1 MDISQ
6 LRNPYDFRNPVRES
20 SVFAGRKQEQEAI
33 RYELGQAAVNR
44 PSVCV
49 VLHGPRAAGKTSL
62 LNATDR
68 MSRDRG
74 FTTVRV
80 ELVEGDGEPIVF
92 YRKVYEELLAS
103 VTETLRARDGTAPF
117 SLPAVRRVMAGVDRP
132 GPVDVLAF
140 PEAVALTAVR
150 DDGRVPETALRAD
163 LSLLVG
169 LLGHPITLMVDE
181 AQLMAAD
188 ARVLSVLRFLT
199 SRVDGLVLVLA
210 GTFGLMDQIRSV
222 HSQIMR
228 QFKEIEVTRFVE
240 HEDVQECVLRPI
252 TSLGLHRH
260 VVAGGVVWDLMQLTD
275 GNPYEIQLYC
285 HEMFAR
291 MQAGDTEVMELT
303 PQVLEAIR
311 SRLESGRNL
320 MDRPLIKAVR
330 AMPDPTLTA
339 FSILT
344 SALGTATAD
353 QAWFAHVIAG
363 EPKVSRE
370 TYNACHRE
378 FVDEGLLTANETI
391 TLASETELLD
401 EIYVRVYT
409 IHQLGNASFTGR
421 SDLRTLYLNRLLL
434 LMHDFALRYP
444 MQIMPTCCPMMEASH
459 LERGF
464 LALRNLPVEG
474 PDSTPIVRF
483 VHAAVLAAGEPAA
496 LDLSSVTCRFGDQS
510 VERWLFSSAQEDVD
524 LRALPEFAQAAE
536 QIAHNGGE
544 LTVRRNRVRLGTWPA
559 DEWFGRATGELRTDL
574 ARAHR
579 DAAYEAYGAGDRAKS
594 IRHFRAAYELNPNW
608 HDSNNLTH
616 VLLATG
622 AFDDA
627 LAWAPIALGLA
638 ALPAD
643 RAISAYNMAVG
654 HLISQDPAAA
664 TQALALAST
673 ELEQL
678 EVAEY
683 PMAFLM
689 VPGTG
694 ESPTL
699 QEEPEADLYTAVRR
713 VWEVLGPEARKDR
726 EAPPASTKRAPV
738 VLAVA
743 TEWSSSH
750 GGLSTLNRELC
761 CALVRAGATVYC
773 IVLASTLEEVA
784 TAATAGVTLLPAPP
798 ATGEPDDMRLSA
810 RPALP
815 DGTIPDLI
823 VGHSRV
829 TGFAARRL
837 VDDVYPQAR
846 RLHFIHMAPDEIEW
860 HKAGRDK
867 DAAQRAAQ
875 RTEVERNLGAGA
887 HRVIAVGPRL
897 HEQFLTEFTKS
908 HQLPLRLDPG
918 FDIRADLPG
927 PRTPPGGQPLRVL
940 VLGRTEDAELKG
952 VRLAAAACGRVDT
965 WLKEDRESRLR
976 LFVRGARAGTGEAER
991 EAIRAFSG
999 IPDLDTVV
1007 REYTTNEEAIEQDL
1021 DMASLLLMPSR
1032 SEGFGLVGV
1041 EAITRGVPVLISSAS
1056 GLGQLL
1062 HEVLGQ
1068 RASRFVIT
1076 VTGDA
1081 DKDTDTWAR
1090 AVDRILRDRER
1101 AFQHAAELR
1110 DDLSQKVTWATAAD
1124 TVLSQ
1129 AIPR

>member
-6 LRNPYDFRNPVRES
+6 LRNPYDFRNPVRDS
-20 SVFAGRKQEQEAI
+20 SVFAGRRQEQEAI
-33 RYELGQAAVNR
+33 RYELEQAAVSR

-68 MSRDRG
+68 MARDRG

-80 ELVEGDGEPIVF
+80 ELVEGGGEPVVF
-92 YRKVYEELLAS
+92 YRKVYEELLTS
-103 VTETLRARDGTAPF
+103 VAETLRLRGDKTPF
-117 SLPAVRRVMAGVDRP
+117 ALPAVRRVMAGVDRP
-132 GPVDVLAF
+132 GPDDVLAF

-150 DDGRVPETALRAD
+150 EDGRVPETALRAD
-163 LSLLVG
+163 LSLLLG
-169 LLGHPITLMVDE
+169 LLGHPIALMVDE

-210 GTFGLMDQIRSV
+210 GTLGLMDQIRSV

-252 TSLGLHRH
+252 TALGLHRH
-260 VVAGGVVWDLMQLTD
+260 VVASGVVWDLMQLTD

-291 MQAGDTEVMELT
+291 MQASGAQVMKLT
-303 PQVLEAIR
+303 PEVLEAIR

-320 MDRPLIKAVR
+320 MDRPLIRAVR
-330 AMPDPTLTA
+330 NMPDPTLTA

-353 QAWFAHVIAG
+353 LAWFAYVIAD
-363 EPKVSRE
+363 EPKISRE
-370 TYNACHRE
+370 VYDACHQA
-378 FVDEGLLTANETI
+378 FISEGLLTFDEII

-409 IHQLGNASFTGR
+409 IHRLDGTFFTGR
-421 SDLRTLYLNRLLL
+421 STLRTLYLNRLLA
-434 LMHDFALRYP
+434 LMDDFGLRYP
-444 MQIMPTCCPMMEASH
+444 VQIMPTCCPMMEAVH
-459 LERGF
+459 LEKGF
-464 LALRNLPVEG
+464 LALQDLPAEG
-474 PDSTPIVRF
+474 PDATPTVSF
-483 VHAAVLAAGEPAA
+483 VHTAVLSAGEPTA
-496 LDLSSVTCRFGDQS
+496 LDLISVTCRFGDLS
-510 VERWLFSSAQEDVD
+510 VERWLYSSAEDDVD
-524 LRALPEFAQAAE
+524 LRKLSEFTDVADR
-536 QIAHNGGE
+536 IARHGGQ
-544 LTVRRNRVRLGTWPA
+544 LTAKRKRVRLRTWPA

-574 ARAHR
+574 ALAHR
-579 DAAYEAYGAGDRAKS
+579 DAAYNAYGVGDRTKS
-594 IRHFRAAYELNPNW
+594 ARHFRAAYELNPNW
-608 HDSNNLTH
+608 QDSNNLSH

-622 AFDDA
+622 AFGDA
-627 LAWAPIALGLA
+627 VPWSHVALDLAGAPIDRALSAYNIALGQLM
-638 ALPAD
+638 
-643 RAISAYNMAVG
+643 SG
-654 HLISQDPAAA
+654 DPAAA
-664 TQALALAST
+664 AHALARAAT
-673 ELEQL
+673 EMEQL

-683 PMAFLM
+683 RMPFLM

-694 ESPTL
+694 EPSAL
-699 QEEPEADLYTAVRR
+699 QEETEADLYAAVRR
-713 VWEVLGPEARKDR
+713 ARKILGSKTGID
-726 EAPPASTKRAPV
+726 EQAPPAPIEQAPIV
-738 VLAVA
+738 IAVA

-761 CALVRAGATVYC
+761 CALARAGATVYC
-773 IVLASTLEEVA
+773 VVLASTLEEVA
-784 TAATAGVTLLPAPP
+784 AAATAGVTLLPALP
-798 ATGEPDDMRLSA
+798 AAGEHDDMRLSA

-815 DGTIPDLI
+815 DGTAPDLI
-823 VGHSRV
+823 IGHSRV

-837 VDDVYPQAR
+837 ADDVYPQAR

-860 HKAGRDK
+860 HKADREK

-875 RTEVERNLGAGA
+875 RTEIERNLGEGA

-897 HEQFLTEFTKS
+897 HDQFLTEFTKS
-908 HQLPLRLDPG
+908 LRPPLRLDPG
-918 FDIRADLPG
+918 FDVRAGLPD
-927 PRTPPGGQPLRVL
+927 PRTPPGGRPLRVL

-952 VRLAAAACGRVDT
+952 VRLAAAVCGRVDG
-965 WLKEDRESRLR
+965 WLREDREPRLR
-976 LFVRGARAGTGEAER
+976 LFVRGARSGTGEAER

-999 IPDLDTVV
+999 MPDLDTVV
-1007 REYTTNEEAIEQDL
+1007 REYTADEEAIEQDL
-1021 DMASLLLMPSR
+1021 DMASLVLMPSR

-1041 EAITRGVPVLISSAS
+1041 EAITRGVPVLISSVS
-1056 GLGQLL
+1056 GIGQLL

-1076 VTGDA
+1076 VTGDV

-1090 AVDRILRDRER
+1090 AVDRVLRDRER

-1129 AIPR
+1129 AITH